1 MATLLNQIDAIISI
15 STGPGHDPLPPS
27 KHGEYYGDAQPHD
40 QRKHHYAQP
49 PPTQKRAFDELVRD
63 ASPVTDPDSPSPIA
77 SARKRPRT
85 ACVDRASPGPGRPP
99 LVPRC
104 PSLDGSAG
112 TDSDGG
118 AASDD
123 GRVSPQPTR
132 RSSLKHGASSGNCVR
147 WACGDSV
154 VSMIRIPSLTELDP
168 HEKGELWYGSRDYSF
183 MAESEM
189 ERRVRL
195 GRNSTSALFSCE
207 CNDDENEEHD
217 GSDDGRDDHLWF

>member
-1 MATLLNQIDAIISI
+1 MSLLSQIDAIISI
-15 STGPGHDPLPPS
+15 STGHEALPPS
-27 KHGEYYGDAQPHD
+27 KRGECYGDAQPHD
-40 QRKHHYAQP
+40 ERAHHHYAP
-49 PPTQKRAFDELVRD
+49 PPSQKRAFDDLLLA
-63 ASPVTDPDSPSPIA
+63 ASPVDDPDSPSPIA
-77 SARKRPRT
+77 SSRKRPRT

-99 LVPRC
+99 LVPRRQ
-104 PSLDGSAG
+104 SLDEA

-123 GRVSPQPTR
+123 GRASPRPTK

-154 VSMIRIPSLTELDP
+154 VSMIRIPSLTELEP
-168 HEKGELWYGSRDYSF
+168 HQKGELWYGSRDYSF

-195 GRNSTSALFSCE
+195 GRNSTSALFSE
-207 CNDDENEEHD
+207 CHDDDPEENEETE